1 MRSTPTTCNDYRR
14 GWTTYSVRILCR
26 VANSQLSRSMEM
38 RRAMARRRKRIGRP
52 HRNSGDSNHP
62 TSSWGLTMLS
72 DSNSE
77 SSSSSSEPPP
87 SSGSQTTTTTTTT
100 DPKDVPPEDPVA
112 GLLVQTIPIPD
123 ALRPDRVT
131 VLAYG
136 SLLSEASARWTFPHL
151 TNFRYARVYGLRRV
165 FGHPHVHL
173 IQEKLV
179 SGRNLASLSA
189 EYSCDS
195 AEDNK
200 NDDNPGNNV
209 AERGEIG
216 PSSSS
221 SSSFV
226 VAAFDV
232 TLTDAQRRAFL
243 DREASYDIVTVP
255 FYDINDSI
263 VDINSRTATTT
274 TTTITTREPLGRG
287 VICLKGK
294 DDTCRELIQDLS
306 ARHPLI
312 ASYSSLWNWP
322 HDCGL
327 LPADLYLRHCLLAVE
342 KASDGRALESF
353 RHETYLADR
362 TTRLEDYLLWK
373 RRIDHPQDHD
383 DDDDDCLVY
392 DNVMKCTP
400 PPYLATRFGG

>member
-1 MRSTPTTCNDYRR
+1 
-14 GWTTYSVRILCR
+14 
-26 VANSQLSRSMEM
+26 
-38 RRAMARRRKRIGRP
+38 
-52 HRNSGDSNHP
+52 
-62 TSSWGLTMLS
+62 MLS

-77 SSSSSSEPPP
+77 SSSSSSSEPPP

-100 DPKDVPPEDPVA
+100 TTTDPKDVPAVDPVA
-112 GLLVQTIPIPD
+112 GLLVQTVPIPD

-151 TNFRYARVYGLRRV
+151 TDFRYARVYGLRRV
-165 FGHPHVHL
+165 FGHPHVYL

-179 SGRNLASLSA
+179 FGMNLASLSA

-195 AEDNK
+195 PEDNK
-200 NDDNPGNNV
+200 NDDDPGNNV

-216 PSSSS
+216 PSSSSSS

-255 FYDINDSI
+255 FYDINDSV
-263 VDINSRTATTT
+263 VDIDSRTATTT
-274 TTTITTREPLGRG
+274 TKTTREPLGRG

-294 DDTCRELIQDLS
+294 DDTCRGLIQDLS
-306 ARHPLI
+306 AYHPLI

-322 HDCGL
+322 HDCGM

-373 RRIDHPQDHD
+373 RRIDHPQDHHD
-383 DDDDDCLVY
+383 NDDDDDCLVY

-400 PPYLATRFGG
+400 SPYLATRFGG